1 MKPTAIAGVVLIVVG
16 LVALL
21 AGGFSYQKSDK
32 VLDAG
37 PLQATVQH
45 DKRVTIPPVVSGIVL
60 AAGVAL
66 LFVGARRNTKA

>member
-1 MKPTAIAGVVLIVVG
+1 MRPTTIVGVLLIVLGVVM
-16 LVALL
+16 LVT
-21 AGGFSYQKSDK
+21 GGYSYEKRDK

-45 DKRVTIPPVVSGIVL
+45 DKRVTIPPVLSGIVL

-66 LFVGARRNTKA
+66 LFVGDRQRT

>member
-1 MKPTAIAGVVLIVVG
+1 MRPTTIVGILLIVLGVVM
-16 LVALL
+16 LVT
-21 AGGFSYQKSDK
+21 GGYSYEKRDK

-45 DKRVTIPPVVSGIVL
+45 DKRVTIPPVLSGIVL

-66 LFVGARRNTKA
+66 LFVGDRRRV

>member
-1 MKPTAIAGVVLIVVG
+1 MKPTAIVGLVLIVLG

-21 AGGFSYQKSDK
+21 AGGFSYQKEDK

-45 DKRVTIPPVVSGIVL
+45 DKRVTIPPVVSGIVV

-66 LFVGARRNTKA
+66 LFVGGRQRT

>member
-1 MKPTAIAGVVLIVVG
+1 MRATTVVGVLLIVLG
-16 LVALL
+16 VAMLL
-21 AGGFSYQKSDK
+21 TGGYSYEKRDK

-66 LFVGARRNTKA
+66 LFVGNRQRT